1 MPSAVWSGHLHFGLV
16 VMPLR
21 LLVAARPKTTR
32 FRRLYRRPGNHVTP
46 PMQLPSSKQTLAD
59 EDSYSDGA
67 GESDVDPHN
76 RESSVRET
84 QYDYAP
90 VRQVLQS
97 EVTGEVIR
105 PGELVKGYEFAPNDF
120 AEIGRASC

>member
-16 VMPLR
+16 VMPVR

-32 FRRLYRRPGNHVTP
+32 FRRLYRRPSNHVMP
-46 PMQLPSSKQTLAD
+46 PMQLPSSKQPLED
-59 EDSYSDGA
+59 EDSYSDGP
-67 GESDVDPHN
+67 GESGIDTHN
-76 RESSVRET
+76 RESSVRGI

-97 EVTGEVIR
+97 EVTGEDNQAR
-105 PGELVKGYEFAPNDF
+105 RTG
-120 AEIGRASC
+120 